1 MFVILPEPT
10 LFAAFLAAATVL
22 IISPGPDTLYV
33 ASRSLA
39 QGRLSGLVAAMGVFA
54 GVFVHISAAALGLA
68 GLFAYAPL
76 AYDVLRWV
84 GVLYLLYLAWG
95 ALTGSDEKNA
105 SSGIALPHLSYRR
118 IFWQA
123 ALTDVLN
130 PKTAIFFLAFLPQFT
145 ARDHGPIWLQMAVL
159 GLLIDLMGLCWLVTI
174 SLGIGLLGDRLRRN
188 VVLRRVQRWILGGTL
203 TSVAIWLAIP
213 DRR

>member
-10 LFAAFLAAATVL
+10 IFAAFLAAATVL

-84 GVLYLLYLAWG
+84 GDRMSMLA
-95 ALTGSDEKNA
+95 
-105 SSGIALPHLSYRR
+105 
-118 IFWQA
+118 
-123 ALTDVLN
+123 
-130 PKTAIFFLAFLPQFT
+130 AIRNGEP
-145 ARDHGPIWLQMAVL
+145 D
-159 GLLIDLMGLCWLVTI
+159 
-174 SLGIGLLGDRLRRN
+174 GDRGERAAEYPALDAP
-188 VVLRRVQRWILGGTL
+188 QDDIAAQP
-203 TSVAIWLAIP
+203 VAEQA
-213 DRR
+213 DAE